1 MSSST
6 QRPIPVIAVM
16 GVIAVIAFN
25 LRAGLTSVPAVL
37 ESIRAST
44 GWNDVTLGAL
54 TTIPVLCMGVFAL
67 QVPRLAGRLGT
78 RASVAS
84 GLLLLA
90 VAMGLRSFEAIPWL
104 LFVTAFLVGVG
115 IAVVAG
121 LVPALVRAAVPGA
134 IGLSSGIWTAVM
146 FSGAAL
152 GGALTPLLA
161 SWFGSW
167 GFALAAWGL
176 PALVA
181 LIVWLSM
188 PASSESFPQKS
199 RVRIRELPWRD
210 SRAWALTL
218 YSAINSIVFYST
230 VAWLAP
236 SYVSRGYSQAS
247 AGGLFGF
254 YVLGTI
260 AAGLSLPW
268 FAQRRGAR
276 RTLLAGTV
284 VVATMGLLV
293 IGYFPNT
300 ATLPVLAIFGF
311 ALSGSFALVLSLLS
325 EYGRDGAGSERL
337 TAMVFFVTYVV
348 AAIGPL
354 FIGRLVGATG
364 SWPVVYSVLAA
375 ICLAQLAF
383 VRPLRRDVRIG

>member
-1 MSSST
+1 MSSAT
-6 QRPIPVIAVM
+6 QRPMPLIAVM

-37 ESIRAST
+37 ESIQAST
-44 GWNDVTLGAL
+44 GWSYVSLGAL

-67 QVPRLAGRLGT
+67 QVPRVAGRLGT
-78 RASVAS
+78 RMSVAA

-90 VAMGLRSFEAIPWL
+90 VAMGLRSIEAAPWL

-121 LVPALVRAAVPGA
+121 LVPALVRASIPGA
-134 IGLSSGIWTAVM
+134 TGFASGIWTAVM

-161 SWFGSW
+161 HWFGSW
-167 GFALAAWGL
+167 GLALAAWGL

-181 LIVWLSM
+181 LIVWLSV
-188 PASSESFPQKS
+188 PTLSEALPEKS

-210 SRAWALTL
+210 RRAWALTL

-268 FAQRRGAR
+268 LAQRRGAR
-276 RTLLAGTV
+276 RALLAGTV

-293 IGYFPNT
+293 IGFFPNT

-311 ALSGSFALVLSLLS
+311 ALSGSFALVLALLS
-325 EYGRDGAGSERL
+325 EYGRDGAGSEKL

-354 FIGRLVGATG
+354 LIGRLVGATG
-364 SWPVVYSVLAA
+364 SWPVVYSVLAV
-375 ICLAQLAF
+375 ICLVQLAF
-383 VRPLRRDVRIG
+383 VKPLRRGVRIG